1 MTQMKTSNAY
11 LLLAVVALS
20 LSTES
25 AWKRSSAQGMEVQAC
40 TPISQR
46 TGESGC
52 WVLVDEPMGPLTK
65 AQVFWHLDVYPT
77 RAAAEANKG
86 PRGSVVESLGKFWL
100 MTIDEEAW
108 RPAKGQRIAKIGPL
122 PINAGEKYSA
132 QYMEAIFTPGMTSSV
147 HNHPG
152 PEAWYTMDGETCL
165 ETPDGTQVGRADG
178 PPVIVRGD
186 LPMHLTATGTEKRR
200 ALVLV
205 LHESAKPPG
214 AMVHD
219 WAPKGLCKN

>member
-1 MTQMKTSNAY
+1 MKTSNAY

-20 LSTES
+20 LSTMFP
-25 AWKRSSAQGMEVQAC
+25 WKRSSAQGMVVQAC

-52 WVLVDEPMGPLTK
+52 WVLTDEPMGPLTK

-77 RAAAEANKG
+77 RAAAEADKG
-86 PRGSVVESLGKFWL
+86 PRGSVVESLGKIWL

-108 RPAKGQRIAKIGPL
+108 RPANGQRIARIGPL
-122 PINAGEKYSA
+122 PISAGEKYSA

-152 PEAWYTMDGETCL
+152 PEAWYTTDGETCL
-165 ETPDGTQVGRADG
+165 ETPEGLQIGRAGG

-205 LHESAKPPG
+205 LHESSKPPG

>member
-1 MTQMKTSNAY
+1 MKTSNAY
-11 LLLAVVALS
+11 VLLALVALS
-20 LSTES
+20 LSTRS
-25 AWKRSSAQGMEVQAC
+25 PWKPSSAQGMVVQTC

-46 TGESGC
+46 TGELGC
-52 WVLVDEPMGPLTK
+52 WVLTDEPMGPLTK

-77 RAAAEANKG
+77 RTAAEADKG
-86 PRGSVVESLGKFWL
+86 SRGSVVESLGKIWL

-108 RPAKGQRIAKIGPL
+108 RPAKGQRVAKIGPL
-122 PINAGEKYSA
+122 PISAGEKYSA

-165 ETPDGTQVGRADG
+165 ETPEGMQVGRAGG

-186 LPMHLTATGTEKRR
+186 LPMHLTAIGTEKRR

-205 LHESAKPPG
+205 LHESSKPPG